1 MSNKIYSNSIGETN
15 SMGRTVLEAS
25 LLSPFQKF
33 ALTISSW
40 KMKFQVKSIKI
51 NKTENVATT
60 EKKNFKWYVVVVEKK
75 FEITRGR
82 SFYIRMQ
89 FLIEN

>member
-1 MSNKIYSNSIGETN
+1 MKNE
-15 SMGRTVLEAS
+15 
-25 LLSPFQKF
+25 
-33 ALTISSW
+33 ISS
-40 KMKFQVKSIKI
+40 KKHKI

-75 FEITRGR
+75 FEITRRR

>member
-25 LLSPFQKF
+25 LLSPSQKF

-60 EKKNFKWYVVVVEKK
+60 EKKNFK
-75 FEITRGR
+75 
-82 SFYIRMQ
+82 
-89 FLIEN
+89 